1 VTPLLL
7 FILVVTGLA
16 LRGMTPEERI
26 AFLRRVLEWWSRVK
40 AAITYLPPECQP
52 FNDALRARTRWAIVT
67 PAIVGTTV
75 VVCLGMLFGV
85 GAMAERDTLLAWGAS
100 FGPRTTNGEW
110 WRLLTSTF
118 VHMGLVHV
126 VASVAGTLRA
136 GLMLERLIGHVAF
149 ATTYVSAGVL
159 GGLATLALHPVS
171 LHAGASGAVFGIY
184 GLLIAS
190 VGWGMVRPSEMTIPH
205 AALRQLAPGAG
216 IFLLYT
222 FVTEGLV
229 SPAMIT
235 GLTVGSLCG
244 LVLAGGGT
252 ARKPP
257 VRRVAATL
265 AATVGI
271 VVVFAVPLR
280 GVADVTAEIAQVV
293 AVERKTAHDYDAA
306 IDQFKKERRHTEV
319 LMEQIERIRPELRI
333 ANARLNA
340 LVNVPEEQLWLVS
353 GAKEYLRL
361 RDESWRL
368 RAEGLRQSSM
378 KLLQQADSTERAALD
393 ALETIQPAEPN

>member
-7 FILVVTGLA
+7 FVLVVGGLM

-26 AFLRRVLEWWSRVK
+26 AFLRRVLAWLARAK
-40 AAITYLPPECQP
+40 AALTYLPPECQP
-52 FNDALRARTRWAIVT
+52 FNDALRARTRWTIVT
-67 PAIVGTTV
+67 PAIAATNV
-75 VVCLGMLFGV
+75 VVFFGMVFGA
-85 GAMAERDTLLAWGAS
+85 GALAERDTLLAWGAS
-100 FGPRTTNGEW
+100 IGPQTTNGEW

-136 GLMLERLIGHVAF
+136 GLMLERLVGHVAF

-159 GGLATLALHPVS
+159 GGLATLAIHPVA

-184 GLLIAS
+184 GLLLAS
-190 VGWGMVRPSEMTIPH
+190 LGWGMARPSEMSIPK

-222 FVTEGLV
+222 FLTEGLV
-229 SPAMIT
+229 TPAMIT
-235 GLTVGSLCG
+235 GLTMGGICG

-257 VRRVAATL
+257 VRRVVATL
-265 AATVGI
+265 AATAGI
-271 VVVFAVPLR
+271 VVVLAVPLR
-280 GVADVTAEIAQVV
+280 GVADVSAVIAHVV
-293 AVERKTAHDYDAA
+293 AVEQQTSHDYDGA
-306 IDQFKKERRHTEV
+306 IDRFKRERRHTEV
-319 LMEQIERIRPELRI
+319 LIEQIERIRPELRT
-333 ANARLNA
+333 ASARLNA
-340 LVNVPEEQLWLVS
+340 LVNVPAEQLWLVS

-378 KLLQQADSTERAALD
+378 RLLQQADSTERAALD
-393 ALETIQPAEPN
+393 ALDTIHPDEEH

>member
-7 FILVVTGLA
+7 FVAVVGGLM

-26 AFLRRVLEWWSRVK
+26 AFLHRLLAWGSRVRD
-40 AAITYLPPECQP
+40 AVTYVPPECQP
-52 FNDALRARTRWAIVT
+52 FNDALRARTRWTVVT
-67 PAIVGTTV
+67 PAIAATSV
-75 VVCLGMLFGV
+75 VIFLGMVLGA

-118 VHMGLVHV
+118 VHMGFFHV
-126 VASVAGTLRA
+126 AASVAGTLRA
-136 GLMLERLIGHVAF
+136 GLMLERLVGHVAF

-159 GGLATLALHPVS
+159 GGLATLAIHPVAM
-171 LHAGASGAVFGIY
+171 HAGASGAVFGIY
-184 GLLIAS
+184 GLLLAS
-190 VGWGMVRPSEMTIPH
+190 IGWGMVRPSEMTIPK
-205 AALRQLAPGAG
+205 AALRQLAPGAAV
-216 IFLLYT
+216 FLVYT
-222 FVTEGLV
+222 FITEGLV
-229 SPAMIT
+229 TPAMIT
-235 GLTVGSLCG
+235 GLTMGTICG

-257 VRRVAATL
+257 VRRVVATL
-265 AATVGI
+265 AATAGI
-271 VVVFAVPLR
+271 VVVLAVPLR

-293 AVERKTAHDYDAA
+293 AVERQISHDYDGA
-306 IDQFKKERRHTEV
+306 IDKFKRERRHTEV
-319 LMEQIERIRPELRI
+319 LIEQIDRIRPELRT

-340 LVNVPEEQLWLVS
+340 LVNVPPEQLWMVS

-378 KLLQQADSTERAALD
+378 RLLQQADSMERAALD
-393 ALETIQPAEPN
+393 ALEMIQPAEPN

>member
-7 FILVVTGLA
+7 FVVVVGGLM
-16 LRGMTPEERI
+16 LRGMSPEERI
-26 AFLRRVLEWWSRVK
+26 AFFQRILAWLSRAK
-40 AAITYLPPECQP
+40 AAITYVPPECQP
-52 FNDALRARTRWAIVT
+52 FNEALRARTRWTIVT
-67 PAIVGTTV
+67 PAIVATNIV
-75 VVCLGMLFGV
+75 VFLGMAFGV

-118 VHMGLVHV
+118 VHMGFVHV
-126 VASVAGTLRA
+126 VASVVGTLRA
-136 GLMLERLIGHVAF
+136 GLMLERLVGHVTF

-159 GGLATLALHPVS
+159 AGLATLAMHPVA

-184 GLLIAS
+184 GLFLAS
-190 VGWGMVRPSEMTIPH
+190 MAWALFRPSEMTIPN
-205 AALRQLAPGAG
+205 AALRQLAPGAV

-222 FVTEGLV
+222 FITEGLV
-229 SPAMIT
+229 TPSMIT
-235 GLTVGSLCG
+235 GLTVGGICG
-244 LVLAGGGT
+244 LVLAQGVT

-257 VRRVAATL
+257 VRRIVATL
-265 AATVGI
+265 AATAGI
-271 VVVFAVPLR
+271 VVLFAVPLR

-293 AVERKTAHDYDAA
+293 AVEKQTSHDYDAA
-306 IDQFKKERRHTEV
+306 IDRFKRERRHTEV
-319 LMEQIERIRPELRI
+319 LTEQIARIRPELKVV
-333 ANARLNA
+333 NARLNA
-340 LVNVPEEQLWLVS
+340 LVNVPAEQLWLVS

-368 RAEGLRQSSM
+368 REEGLRQSSM
-378 KLLQQADSTERAALD
+378 KLLQQADMSERAALD